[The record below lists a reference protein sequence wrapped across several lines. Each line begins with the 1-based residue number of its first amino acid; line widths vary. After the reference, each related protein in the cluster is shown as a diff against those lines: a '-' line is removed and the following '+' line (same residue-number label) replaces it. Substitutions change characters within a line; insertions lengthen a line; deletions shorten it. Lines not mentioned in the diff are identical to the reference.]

1 MAQSP
6 IREEPRK
13 VFATPT
19 SDPAGPF
26 RRFAVCAVFAMF
38 PLSGS
43 WAADGQDVSVDFFS
57 MDRPPDPGE
66 GSVGGV
72 DIVPFWTSDLRQA
85 VRAYRSGKFAEAA
98 QLFRKI
104 SQDGNIVADWYLGHM
119 CHLGLGVPPDE
130 AQSFSYYNR
139 VAEAFDPDE
148 PRDTRLRIM
157 IDAIVK
163 VGQFYRTGIEAA
175 GVPQNLERATTL
187 FKLAASYGHPE
198 AQYALGLMSLNGK
211 RQKTIAGLQWL
222 LSAAKKRYTLAEAKL
237 GDLYWEGSFVKQ
249 DRTRALMWYILA
261 QEAAQPARDRSIIDR
276 YKSLMD
282 QATEE
287 ERLEA
292 AARAKVW
299 SDQYPL
305 PKPTSLAE

>member
-1 MAQSP
+1 
-6 IREEPRK
+6 

-19 SDPAGPF
+19 FDPAGLVC
-26 RRFAVCAVFAMF
+26 RFAVCAVLVLV
-38 PLSGS
+38 PINET

-57 MDRPPDPGE
+57 MDRPPDPNE
-66 GSVGGV
+66 GGVGGV
-72 DIVPFWTSDLRQA
+72 EIVPFWTTDLRQA
-85 VRAYRSGKFAEAA
+85 VHAYRNRKFAEAA
-98 QLFRKI
+98 QLFLKI

-119 CHLGLGVPPDE
+119 YHSGLGVPPDE

-139 VAEAFDPDE
+139 VAEAFDPEE

-163 VGQFYRTGIEAA
+163 VAEVYRTGSEAA

-187 FKLAASYGHPE
+187 FKLAATYGHPE

-211 RQKTIAGLQWL
+211 RQRTIAGLQWL

-237 GDLYWEGSFVKQ
+237 GDLYWEGSFVRQ

-261 QEAAQPARDRSIIDR
+261 QEAAHPAKDRPIIDR
-276 YKSLMD
+276 YNFLMD

-305 PKPTSLAE
+305 PKPANLPE